1 MSDIDTIAA
10 ISTPLA
16 RGAIGIVR
24 MSGPTA
30 YSIAKRV
37 FVPRRGRVEPF
48 RAELGEVVD
57 PESGEVIDIALLTYF
72 KAPRSYTKE
81 DVVEISA
88 HGSPVVLREILSL
101 LIREGAR
108 LAQPGEFTYRAFI
121 NGRLDL
127 LQAEAVADL
136 ISATTKKQAK
146 SALAKLSGELSSR
159 IREVDE
165 LMLDLIARA
174 EASLDF
180 SEEEDEFITQ
190 KELLEGLR
198 LLARRVRELK
208 EAMSRG
214 RLLKEGIALAIIG
227 RPNVGKSSIFNR
239 LVEKERA
246 IVTEIPGTTR
256 DALAEEAEIEGIPI
270 RFVDTAGIA
279 SPRNRLDEEGMKRS
293 LAATSEA
300 KLILA
305 VFDSSEPLTP
315 EDERILSLLRDKEAL
330 LVVNKKD
337 LPLALDL
344 SRLKTLSEGK
354 KMVRTSA
361 KTGEGIEELKREI
374 ASFFSEGFSGDL
386 ILAGLRELEI
396 VSDVEEGVA
405 SALSAAEEGEGEE
418 IVLVDLKQAFSRL
431 GELTGRSPVED
442 VLHTIF
448 SRFCIGK

>member
-146 SALAKLSGELSSR
+146 SALANYRVSFH
-159 IREVDE
+159 
-165 LMLDLIARA
+165 RA
-174 EASLDF
+174 
-180 SEEEDEFITQ
+180 
-190 KELLEGLR
+190 
-198 LLARRVRELK
+198 
-208 EAMSRG
+208 
-214 RLLKEGIALAIIG
+214 
-227 RPNVGKSSIFNR
+227 
-239 LVEKERA
+239 
-246 IVTEIPGTTR
+246 
-256 DALAEEAEIEGIPI
+256 
-270 RFVDTAGIA
+270 
-279 SPRNRLDEEGMKRS
+279 
-293 LAATSEA
+293 
-300 KLILA
+300 
-305 VFDSSEPLTP
+305 
-315 EDERILSLLRDKEAL
+315 
-330 LVVNKKD
+330 
-337 LPLALDL
+337 
-344 SRLKTLSEGK
+344 
-354 KMVRTSA
+354 
-361 KTGEGIEELKREI
+361 
-374 ASFFSEGFSGDL
+374 
-386 ILAGLRELEI
+386 
-396 VSDVEEGVA
+396 
-405 SALSAAEEGEGEE
+405 
-418 IVLVDLKQAFSRL
+418 
-431 GELTGRSPVED
+431 
-442 VLHTIF
+442 
-448 SRFCIGK
+448 